1 MYDFALICCVTF
13 QVTEHFLALQMM
25 VLSEKLLKEL
35 PDDAR
40 VISCRFPILDW
51 PVQSSFGSGLDQTF
65 AYDIGNVRS
74 HLQRVPEAEV

>member
-1 MYDFALICCVTF
+1 MYGFALLCCVTF
-13 QVTEHFLALQMM
+13 QVIQFFLALQMA

-51 PVQSSFGSGLDQTF
+51 PVQSSIGSGLDQTF
-65 AYDIGNVRS
+65 AYDIGIVRA
-74 HLQRVPEAEV
+74 HLRKAPEAEG